1 MNTMSSKTVAALAA
15 ALLIGVTGSAS
26 AAPVDVSYTVT
37 GTAGNWTLDFN
48 FANNLTGSSQY
59 LYFLGV
65 NLDPATASI
74 SGLPNGFYTYS
85 GWNGAYAGGQNVN
98 YALKI
103 GYVRSLMA
111 ELPTLGQPTAATPR
125 PSLSALVA
133 ELQGSVFL
141 VIATR

>member
-1 MNTMSSKTVAALAA
+1 MFTLGYPAPDMLGMALKMTSGEVSAMSGNDVASGRMDDARFLQVSIPIHSGNSGGPVIDSQGRAVGIVISKMFKAGEDEVA
-15 ALLIGVTGSAS
+15 
-26 AAPVDVSYTVT
+26 
-37 GTAGNWTLDFN
+37 
-48 FANNLTGSSQY
+48 
-59 LYFLGV
+59 
-65 NLDPATASI
+65 
-74 SGLPNGFYTYS
+74 
-85 GWNGAYAGGQNVN
+85 QNVN

-111 ELPTLGQPTAATPR
+111 ELPLLGAPVAASPR

>member
-1 MNTMSSKTVAALAA
+1 MRLGVAGERGVGLWWDHRRVAA
-15 ALLIGVTGSAS
+15 SFNHERF
-26 AAPVDVSYTVT
+26 
-37 GTAGNWTLDFN
+37 AGDDEV
-48 FANNLTGSSQY
+48 A
-59 LYFLGV
+59 
-65 NLDPATASI
+65 
-74 SGLPNGFYTYS
+74 
-85 GWNGAYAGGQNVN
+85 QNVN

-111 ELPTLGQPTAATPR
+111 ELPTLGAPAAATPR

>member
-1 MNTMSSKTVAALAA
+1 MIDSQGRAVGIVISRMNRTGDDEVA
-15 ALLIGVTGSAS
+15 
-26 AAPVDVSYTVT
+26 
-37 GTAGNWTLDFN
+37 
-48 FANNLTGSSQY
+48 
-59 LYFLGV
+59 
-65 NLDPATASI
+65 
-74 SGLPNGFYTYS
+74 
-85 GWNGAYAGGQNVN
+85 QNVN

-111 ELPTLGQPTAATPR
+111 ELPVLGNPTAATPR